1 MEEQE
6 KFVENL
12 DFASPETFTQSVEI
26 SESETVQEDEVE
38 PPKPKSSRR
47 RKKPVATEEVQ
58 LPSPEPPVNKE
69 VKIENSP
76 SEPSITVDQPSST
89 VQEEKPVVRFGIN
102 RFRNKR

>member
-47 RKKPVATEEVQ
+47 RKKPAVTEEVEYS
-58 LPSPEPPVNKE
+58 PSETSVDVNAETEYPSTEKVEPPVL
-69 VKIENSP
+69 
-76 SEPSITVDQPSST
+76 
-89 VQEEKPVVRFGIN
+89 FGIK
-102 RFRNKR
+102 RFRAKK